1 MFLYCAH
8 FFPGHLPEGA
18 YLKGII
24 DMPITNPFSNLFG
37 RSPIKPMQ
45 EHMAVAV
52 KAAAELIPFFEAVIA
67 NDWNKAEEVQ
77 KRITEFENEADDIKQ
92 QLRLH
97 LPKSL
102 FLPVPRTDLLELLTM
117 QDRIANRAKD
127 IAGIMLGRRMTIP
140 PSMHAQ
146 TLDFVQSGVR
156 TAEQALTAINA
167 LDSLLE
173 TGFSGRELAV
183 TEKMIQELDTL
194 ERKADDLEISMRST
208 LFRIEA
214 ELPPIDVM
222 FLYSVIDWIG
232 DLSNRAHD
240 VGGRLQLLLA
250 R

>member
-1 MFLYCAH
+1 
-8 FFPGHLPEGA
+8 
-18 YLKGII
+18 
-24 DMPITNPFSNLFG
+24 MPIANPFSNLFG

-52 KAAAELIPFFEAVIA
+52 KAAAELIHFFEAVIA
-67 NDWNKAEEVQ
+67 NDWAKAEEVQ
-77 KRITEFENEADDIKQ
+77 KRITEFEHQADDIKQ

-127 IAGIMLGRRMTIP
+127 IAGIMLGRKMAIP
-140 PSMHAQ
+140 ANMHTQ
-146 TLDFVQSGVR
+146 TLEFVQSGVR
-156 TAEQALTAINA
+156 TAEQALTAINE
-167 LDSLLE
+167 LDELLE
-173 TGFSGRELAV
+173 TGFSGRELTV
-183 TEKMIQELDTL
+183 VERMIQELDKL
-194 ERKADDLEISMRST
+194 EEKADELEISMRSS
-208 LFRIEA
+208 LFRLEA